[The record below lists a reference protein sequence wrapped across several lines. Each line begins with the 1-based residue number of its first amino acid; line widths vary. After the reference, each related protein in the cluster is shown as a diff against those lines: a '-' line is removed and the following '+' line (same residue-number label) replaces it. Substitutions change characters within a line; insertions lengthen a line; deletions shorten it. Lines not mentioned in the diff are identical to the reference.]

1 MISLKTYNRQAGRM
15 VVAVALLAATIVSSF
30 LPALAW
36 AAQATERS
44 ITMGSSAPSAT
55 NVGYQINF
63 KAVGA
68 AGAVAVEFCSN
79 TPLIGEACTKP
90 TGLVITGAASTDPD
104 VTDVDYIDDTDDN
117 TLVIETAITAAE
129 SVSLDITGITNP
141 SGVGPMYAR
150 IVTYDTKANA
160 LLYES
165 EDLGSGDE
173 DQGSVALSITNIVNV
188 SGAVLE
194 SMIFCVAKN
203 TISANCDLTGNDL
216 PTLQL
221 GQDIGGGVFAL
232 GTTVST
238 GTINTQISTNA
249 VGGAVV
255 RLKSDAANCG
265 GLKLTG
271 STDVNNCFIS
281 PAGTSG
287 TIAAG
292 DAKFGVMLGTAFP
305 TSGVTDASGTLQA
318 ASVSYDTSNYRL
330 NGAADNLSGVTS
342 TYGDAFLNTNSEP
355 VNNQNMVLTFGAQV
369 NNNTPAGLYT
379 ADLSLIATGT
389 F

>member
-1 MISLKTYNRQAGRM
+1 M
-15 VVAVALLAATIVSSF
+15 
-30 LPALAW
+30 
-36 AAQATERS
+36 
-44 ITMGSSAPSAT
+44 
-55 NVGYQINF
+55 
-63 KAVGA
+63 
-68 AGAVAVEFCSN
+68 
-79 TPLIGEACTKP
+79 
-90 TGLVITGAASTDPD
+90 ITGAASTDPD